1 MKGHIAEASVIVAAP
16 PARVWAALTEPDQ
29 VRQYLMNTLLLT
41 DWKPGSPIT
50 WSGEWEGKP
59 YTDKGEVV
67 EVEEGKR
74 LAYTHFSPLSGAED
88 SPENYHTLW
97 WNLEEVSGGGAED
110 SPENYHTLWWNL
122 EEVSG
127 GTQVVLNQDN
137 NSSAEEA
144 DRNRENWQ
152 QVMQSMKKVAE
163 GTA

>member
-16 PARVWAALTEPDQ
+16 PERVWAALTEPDQ
-29 VRQYLMNTLLLT
+29 VRQYLMGTLLLT

-50 WSGEWEGKP
+50 WSGEWEGRP
-59 YTDKGEVV
+59 YTDKGEVI
-67 EVEEGKR
+67 EVEEAKR
-74 LAYTHFSPLSGAED
+74 LAYTHYSPLTGAED

-97 WNLEEVSGGGAED
+97 WS
-110 SPENYHTLWWNL
+110 L

-137 NSSAEEA
+137 NASEEEA
-144 DRNRENWQ
+144 DRNRDNWAH
-152 QVMQSMKKVAE
+152 VMESMKKVAE